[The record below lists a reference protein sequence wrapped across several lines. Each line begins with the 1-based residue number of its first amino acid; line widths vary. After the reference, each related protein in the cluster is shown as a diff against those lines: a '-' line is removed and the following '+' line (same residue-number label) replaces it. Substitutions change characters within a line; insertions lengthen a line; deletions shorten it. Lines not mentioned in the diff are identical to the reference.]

1 MNSFGHFYKSYGFH
15 HLQVSRYHHHWLVV
29 VFIGSKAVIALCF
42 VESKDFPSQL
52 SITTNISVL
61 TILCSLNVIYLGKRV
76 FDFDNTKLFTIYYL
90 ERKSILLEAN
100 DFTKSHSS
108 CERKGRYKVSS
119 ILVSSSIILLM
130 KIHKD
135 WSNAIN
141 GEVIFDPVN
150 MLDLDNVD
158 HRDEVFQE
166 AIELIGPDIAM
177 VHFKDFIRVDEGY
190 GLKSVGAGTGE
201 MDYTAIL
208 TYLKKEKPFVYATLE
223 NTTPENAAWCVEQ
236 LKNQYDRIEV

>member
-1 MNSFGHFYKSYGFH
+1 MEK
-15 HLQVSRYHHHWLVV
+15 
-29 VFIGSKAVIALCF
+29 K
-42 VESKDFPSQL
+42 
-52 SITTNISVL
+52 
-61 TILCSLNVIYLGKRV
+61 V
-76 FDFDNTKLFTIYYL
+76 FDFDNTKPFTICYL
-90 ERKSILLEAN
+90 ERKSILLGAN

-108 CERKGRYKVSS
+108 CERKGLYKVSS

-141 GEVIFDPVN
+141 GEVLFDPVN

-166 AIELIGPDIAM
+166 AIELLGPDIAK